1 MNFKLSTKISLFL
14 ITWLTLIL
22 LSSFI
27 LFYTFKGFNAA
38 FWNAVLE
45 MAIRGALNFG
55 LLFLLFSNTVE
66 YLDRKFPWKNQVVV
80 RLAANLF
87 VIVVTTFLATFLN
100 QLLGPPSIAKNIEP
114 FFQFTFIISFFQCLA
129 VFLLMEGWYSFQR
142 NRQLELSITRLE
154 KEKLATELTALR
166 QQVNPHF
173 LFNSLN
179 VLSELMHEDVEK
191 ADNFIQHFSRIYRY
205 VLDINQEAVVT
216 VQQEVDFL
224 QSYLFLHKIRFGDHL
239 NMTIQLDAS
248 SLQQYVPPLS
258 LQLLFENAVKHN
270 VISST
275 QPLHITLQNENGR
288 LMMSN
293 NIQHRQTPAESTGK
307 GLQNILE
314 KYRLLTDRLPT
325 FQQLNNQY
333 VASLPLIQPEH

>member
-248 SLQQYVPPLS
+248 SLQ
-258 LQLLFENAVKHN
+258 
-270 VISST
+270 
-275 QPLHITLQNENGR
+275 
-288 LMMSN
+288 
-293 NIQHRQTPAESTGK
+293 
-307 GLQNILE
+307 
-314 KYRLLTDRLPT
+314 
-325 FQQLNNQY
+325 
-333 VASLPLIQPEH
+333 